1 MASRAH
7 RPSHP
12 ARPVTRVIL
21 AIILAALAGGCAPP
35 RSAAPGGAG
44 APASHRALVLS
55 LDSFSEARLMETMDS
70 AATPAL
76 RALFIEGACATGV
89 RPAFPSMTVAG
100 HASLWTGAY
109 GNADG
114 VVTTMQPQLPRDVH
128 RLTDLGNAFRAAV
141 LRAEP
146 IWVTLGEA
154 GLPVVTLNATHTPGP
169 PGYPDLLGS
178 APDPLLA
185 ALRARG
191 ERAVGRR
198 ELSLISGYN
207 EILSPTLT
215 ITPRSHRLVPAR
227 GWQNAERLG
236 AVGTPMLEVSWA
248 VGRADDS
255 LHALL
260 FGPNSRYAAA
270 VVSPD
275 RDVVN
280 GVIVRGAP
288 TDTTWPTHRTLA
300 RHFSAALRFSVG
312 GSHTSARFRLF
323 DLAPDASD
331 FLLLMPELDEVQANH
346 PGLVAGFADAI
357 PGWTGRIPGGP
368 YDAGAMGRTAADGG
382 DGTAERRYAEVAELY
397 TAGAITASEWAWR
410 ARDPRLQVE
419 YFLLLDETDHRMF
432 GYVEPG
438 VPGYDPAV
446 AAVIQEA
453 RRRIWSLTDLR
464 VSRLLG
470 MARASGA
477 TVFVT
482 GDHGMRAVWR
492 TFRPNVA
499 LRDAGLL
506 VADPKGA
513 VELARTLA
521 VSPYGGWIAINRRAW
536 KDGVVAPAEEAA
548 LLDRIEAVVRAVR
561 GPDGEPVVT
570 RTWRPVPG
578 DSLGIGGP
586 VGGDL
591 YYEVAPG
598 YHWST
603 TLSGPAAGPSEPR
616 GEHGF
621 PSVDADMKTVLCALG
636 PGFPAHR
643 IPEARTIDL
652 APTLLEYFG
661 VRPAPTVQGRSL
673 LGELMRP

>member
-1 MASRAH
+1 
-7 RPSHP
+7 
-12 ARPVTRVIL
+12 
-21 AIILAALAGGCAPP
+21 
-35 RSAAPGGAG
+35 
-44 APASHRALVLS
+44 VLS
-55 LDSFSEARLMETMDS
+55 LDSYSEARLMEAMDS

-76 RALFIEGACATGV
+76 RALFMEGACANGV
-89 RPAFPSMTVAG
+89 RSAFPSMTVAG

-109 GNADG
+109 GNASG
-114 VVTTMQPQLPRDVH
+114 VVTTSQPQLPRDQH
-128 RLTDLGNAFRAAV
+128 PLTDLGNAFRAAV

-154 GLPVVTLNATHTPGP
+154 GVPVVALHATHTPEA
-169 PGYPDLLGS
+169 PGYPDILTS
-178 APDPLLA
+178 APDPALA
-185 ALRARG
+185 ALRARAT
-191 ERAVGRR
+191 RAVARR
-198 ELSLISGYN
+198 ELSLVTGYN
-207 EILSPTLT
+207 QTLSPSLAV
-215 ITPRSHRLVPAR
+215 TPRTHRVIAAR
-227 GWQNAERLG
+227 PWHHVDRLG
-236 AVGTPMLEVSWA
+236 AVSTPLLEVSWA
-248 VGRADDS
+248 VGSKGDS

-260 FGPNSRYAAA
+260 FGPGSRYAAA

-280 GVIVRGAP
+280 GVTVRGAP
-288 TDTTWPTHRTLA
+288 TDSSWPTHRTLA
-300 RHFSAALRFSVG
+300 RHFSPPLRFLVG
-312 GSHTSARFRLF
+312 GTPAAARFRLF

-331 FLLLMPELDEVQANH
+331 FLLFTPELDGVEANH
-346 PGLVAGFADAI
+346 PALARDSREAN
-357 PGWTGRIPGGP
+357 PGWTARTPQAL
-368 YDAGAMGRTAADGG
+368 YDACALGRTAADGG
-382 DGTAERRYAEVAELY
+382 DGTAERRYAEVGELY
-397 TAGAITASEWAWR
+397 TAGAIAASEWAWR
-410 ARDPRLQVE
+410 TRSPRLQLE
-419 YFLLLDETDHRMF
+419 YFLLLDDSDHRMF
-432 GYVEPG
+432 PYVVPG
-438 VPGYDPAV
+438 VPGHDPAV
-446 AAVIQEA
+446 AAVVQEA
-453 RRRIWSLTDLR
+453 RRRVWSLTDLR

-506 VADPKGA
+506 GVDAKGA
-513 VELARTLA
+513 VDLARTRAL
-521 VSPYGGWIAINRRAW
+521 SPYGGWIAINRRTW
-536 KDGVVAPAEEAA
+536 KGGVVAPAEEAA
-548 LLDRIEAVVRAVR
+548 VLDRIEAVVRAVR

-570 RTWRPVPG
+570 RTWRPAPG

-603 TLSGPAAGPSEPR
+603 TLSGPAAGPSEAR

-621 PSVDADMKTVLCALG
+621 PSVDADMKTVLCAVG
-636 PGFPAHR
+636 PAFPAHR